1 MKIVA
6 IVSPKGGS
14 GKSTLTRNL
23 AAAAT
28 GDGVEVAVIDA
39 DAQGTSAEWARVR
52 GGAEDAPPVPGY
64 TADPGTAAR
73 SAASAGARLVL
84 VDTPTAIEKD
94 PDGFK
99 ALVLA
104 AAMVVIPTQAL
115 PDDVRSVE
123 TIMRAVQALG
133 RPAMYALNRVKP
145 RVKETDGARL
155 RLIRS
160 GDVAAAAIPDSVD
173 VVRAMANGYG
183 VTEVGGRGADEIAA
197 LWQEVRRRIGL

>member
-1 MKIVA
+1 MKIIAV
-6 IVSPKGGS
+6 VSPKGGS

-23 AAAAT
+23 AAAAA
-28 GDGVEVAVIDA
+28 GDGVPVAVIDT

-52 GGAEDAPPVPGY
+52 ADADAVPVPGF
-64 TADPGTAAR
+64 TAETSAAAR
-73 SAASAGARLVL
+73 RADAAGAQLVL

-94 PDGFK
+94 PEGFK

-104 AAMVVIPTQAL
+104 SELVVIPTQAL

-123 TIMRAVQALG
+123 TIMRAVQALD
-133 RPAMYALNRVKP
+133 RPAIYCLNRVKP

-183 VTEVGGRGADEIAA
+183 VTEVGGRGADEVAA